1 MPDFCLSLPIH
12 GYLNLSTTAA
22 AASLFEVAA
31 DNFLGIVVYSSVS
44 IVLEATG
51 WGAHNNV
58 GTAVGVVCRSM
69 PFVVVLLLWF
79 SFDTARPS
87 ANNNKQQCCC
97 CWSMSI
103 CSSGGTAVKRSLSW
117 LPHSGLRCLYAV
129 TTVRCGGRWQ
139 YGMVPEPN
147 SKMFCIKIFLVATF
161 QKTLYGIWQ

>member
-79 SFDTARPS
+79 NFDTARPS

-103 CSSGGTAVKRSLSW
+103 CSSGGTAVKAVALVAASFWFAVFVCCDQRSLRRT
-117 LPHSGLRCLYAV
+117 LAV
-129 TTVRCGGRWQ
+129 LFP
-139 YGMVPEPN
+139 YGMVPKPI
-147 SKMFCIKIFLVATF
+147 SKMFCIKIYSVATF
-161 QKTLYGIWQ
+161 

>member
-87 ANNNKQQCCC
+87 ANHNKQQCCC

-103 CSSGGTAVKRSLSW
+103 CSSGGTAVK
-117 LPHSGLRCLYAV
+117 AV
-129 TTVRCGGRWQ
+129 A
-139 YGMVPEPN
+139 
-147 SKMFCIKIFLVATF
+147 LVATSF
-161 QKTLYGIWQ
+161 WFAVFVCCDHRSLRRTLAVRYGTGT